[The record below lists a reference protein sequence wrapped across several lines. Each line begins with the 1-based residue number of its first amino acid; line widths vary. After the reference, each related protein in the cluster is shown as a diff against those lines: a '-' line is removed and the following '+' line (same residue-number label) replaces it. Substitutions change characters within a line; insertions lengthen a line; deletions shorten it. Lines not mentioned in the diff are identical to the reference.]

1 MVSNKKMS
9 KRISNFQIENA
20 IENIEDNDLRDN
32 FVGVFPLNYLNK
44 FINHAAMI
52 SDKKD
57 KIPSLL
63 LTLKAV
69 KKEVHT
75 GGVYLI

>member
-1 MVSNKKMS
+1 MS
-9 KRISNFQIENA
+9 KSISNFQIENA

-32 FVGVFPLNYLNK
+32 FIGVFPLNYLNK
-44 FINHAAMI
+44 FINHAATI

-63 LTLKAV
+63 LRLAAV
-69 KKEVHT
+69 KKELHT

>member
-1 MVSNKKMS
+1 MS

-63 LTLKAV
+63 LTLTAV
-69 KKEVHT
+69 KRRYTLVEYT
-75 GGVYLI
+75 

>member
-1 MVSNKKMS
+1 MS

-63 LTLKAV
+63 LTLTAV
-69 KKEVHT
+69 KQEVHT
-75 GGVYLI
+75 GGVYWI

>member
-1 MVSNKKMS
+1 MS
-9 KRISNFQIENA
+9 KRINNFQIENA

-44 FINHAAMI
+44 FIYHAAMI

-57 KIPSLL
+57 KTPSLL
-63 LTLKAV
+63 LTLTAV
-69 KKEVHT
+69 KRRYTLVEYT
-75 GGVYLI
+75 

>member
-1 MVSNKKMS
+1 MT

-32 FVGVFPLNYLNK
+32 FVRVFPLNYLNK

-57 KIPSLL
+57 KILSLL
-63 LTLKAV
+63 LTLTAV
-69 KKEVHT
+69 EKEVHT